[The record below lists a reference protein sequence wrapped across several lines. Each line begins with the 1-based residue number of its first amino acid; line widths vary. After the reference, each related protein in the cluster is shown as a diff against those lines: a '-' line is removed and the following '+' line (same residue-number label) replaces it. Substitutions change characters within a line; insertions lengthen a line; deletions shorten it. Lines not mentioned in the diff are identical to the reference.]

1 MSEDSISLNKFISSK
16 GLCSRREADRLIEQ
30 GRVMINGEGAKK
42 GNRVTPSD
50 QVILDGQII
59 KKKKTQ
65 QVYIKFHKP
74 PGVTCTTDTKD
85 KSNIIDYINYKK
97 RIFPIGRLDK
107 SSTGLILLTSDGD
120 IVNKILRKENKH
132 EKEYIVGVNRPIN
145 GAFIQKMSKPI
156 PMLGT
161 KTLPSK
167 VIQLKTALF
176 KIILTQGLNRQIR
189 RMCEFCGYKV
199 TTLKR
204 VRIMHI
210 TLGPLKPGEWSYL
223 SKEEMDELNA
233 VIN

>member
-30 GRVMINGEGAKK
+30 GRVMINGEVAKK

-145 GAFIQKMSKPI
+145 SAFIQKMSKPI

-210 TLGPLKPGEWSYL
+210 TLGALKPGEWSYL

>member
-30 GRVMINGEGAKK
+30 GRVMINGEVAKK

-156 PMLGT
+156 PCLLYT
-161 KTLPSK
+161 YD
-167 VIQLKTALF
+167 AA
-176 KIILTQGLNRQIR
+176 
-189 RMCEFCGYKV
+189 
-199 TTLKR
+199 
-204 VRIMHI
+204 
-210 TLGPLKPGEWSYL
+210 
-223 SKEEMDELNA
+223 DE
-233 VIN
+233 

>member
-30 GRVMINGEGAKK
+30 GRVMINGEVAKK